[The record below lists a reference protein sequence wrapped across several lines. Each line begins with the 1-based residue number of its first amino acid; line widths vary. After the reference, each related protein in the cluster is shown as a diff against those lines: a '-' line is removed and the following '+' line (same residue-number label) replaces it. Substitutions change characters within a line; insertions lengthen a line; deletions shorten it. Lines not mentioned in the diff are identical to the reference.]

1 MTNKPLTL
9 AQVAPGSRVRIIRV
23 DDHASAGRL
32 LAMGLRPGQCVTLV
46 RRTVFG
52 AAYYISGEYQQYGIR
67 RDEAAILWVEYVD

>member
-9 AQVAPGSRVRIIRV
+9 ADVLPGSRIRIIRV
-23 DDHASAGRL
+23 DDHPSTGRL

-52 AAYYISGEYQQYGIR
+52 ATYYVLGEFQQYGIR
-67 RDEAAILWVEYVD
+67 KDEAAIVWVEYVD